1 MTRKKHSA
9 EFKAKVAFA
18 ALKGNKT
25 INELAQVYEV
35 HPNQISQWKKQ
46 LQAGMKDVFS
56 SSKKKEEQNAEKL
69 QERLYQEIG
78 KLKIELDWL
87 KKKV

>member
-18 ALKGNKT
+18 ALKGDKT
-25 INELAQVYEV
+25 ISELAKVYEV

-46 LQAGMKDVFS
+46 LQSGMKEVFS
-56 SSKKKEEQNAEKL
+56 SSKDKETREAENL